1 MVITV
6 TASTTNGGILTDEE
20 WKVTKEACDMALD
33 LDAAR
38 KKIMNYVESRMTV
51 IAPNL
56 SHIVGTSTAAKLL
69 TAAGGLAAFLKIP
82 SCNVQV
88 KIRVDKG

>member
-6 TASTTNGGILTDEE
+6 TASTTSGRQLTAEE
-20 WKVTKEACDMALD
+20 WKLTEEACDMALD

-38 KKIMNYVESRMTV
+38 KKIMTYVESRMTV

-56 SHIVGTSTAAKLL
+56 SYDVGTSTAARLL
-69 TAAGGLAAFLKIP
+69 TAAG
-82 SCNVQV
+82 C
-88 KIRVDKG
+88 R